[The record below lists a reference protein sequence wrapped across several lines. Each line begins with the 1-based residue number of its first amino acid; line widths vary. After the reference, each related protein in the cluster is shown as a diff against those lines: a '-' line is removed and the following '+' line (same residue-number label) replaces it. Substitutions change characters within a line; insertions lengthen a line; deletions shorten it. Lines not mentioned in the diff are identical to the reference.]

1 MPIVPASKIKFVQ
14 WMVSIFLGLTFI
26 GCQSGKSLTTG
37 GATIPAT
44 ESVVVVGF
52 TPAMSQNELP
62 DIIRSPVTGSAF
74 MAQPVFVEVTTMMT
88 DKLYER
94 LLEDKRWKMIP
105 PGQARGVFE
114 SILGSDKKMG
124 MSAVEMIEEVGKTF
138 GTDAVLGGNVYRW
151 RDRRGSDY
159 AVDFPA
165 SVAFDLWLVRS
176 SDGVVLWK
184 GSYDKTQQSLMEN
197 LFDYSTFAESNGKWL
212 TAEKLAMIGL
222 KKLLEEIPGAPAKK
236 EKPVEEEKKE

>member
-1 MPIVPASKIKFVQ
+1 MPVRLASKMGLFQCVA
-14 WMVSIFLGLTFI
+14 WIFLGLTFA
-26 GCQSGKSLTTG
+26 GCQGGKTSIPTG
-37 GATIPAT
+37 GTAIFAMK
-44 ESVVVVGF
+44 SVVVVGF
-52 TPAMSQNELP
+52 TPAMRQNEVP

-74 MAQPVFVEVTTMMT
+74 LAQPVSIQVTTLMT

-94 LLEDKRWKMIP
+94 LIEDRRWKMVP

-114 SILGSDKKMG
+114 SILASDKTMG
-124 MSAVEMIEEVGKTF
+124 MGAVEIVEEVGKTF
-138 GTDAVLGGNVYRW
+138 GTDAVLGGNVFRW

-159 AVDFPA
+159 AVDVPA

-176 SDGVVLWK
+176 SDGAVLWK

-222 KKLLEEIPGAPAKK
+222 KKLLEEMPGTPVKLDKK
-236 EKPVEEEKKE
+236 E